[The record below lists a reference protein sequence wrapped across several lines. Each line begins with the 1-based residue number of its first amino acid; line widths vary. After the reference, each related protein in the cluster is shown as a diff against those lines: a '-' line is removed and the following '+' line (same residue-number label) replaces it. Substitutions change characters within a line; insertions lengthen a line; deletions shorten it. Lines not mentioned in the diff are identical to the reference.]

1 MDLRR
6 LRPGEWMVGGWGL
19 VLLVSLFLPWYG
31 VDTGLAERAGWTA
44 YAPLGA
50 ATVTGWESLDILDVI
65 LALVALAAIAVPIV
79 TAAYRV
85 PAVPLA
91 LESLVALVSLV
102 ATVLVLFRVIDLPDG
117 ADGRELGLWAALVAT
132 LGIFGSGLVAMRDQR
147 MPLSRRPDIEQRP
160 APRPEGG
167 P

>member
-1 MDLRR
+1 
-6 LRPGEWMVGGWGL
+6 MVGCWGL

-31 VDTGLAERAGWTA
+31 VDAGVAERAGWTA

-50 ATVTGWESLDILDVI
+50 ATVTGWESLDVLDVI
-65 LALVALAAIAVPIV
+65 LAMLALAAIAVPIV
-79 TAAYRV
+79 TAAYGT

-91 LESLVALVSLV
+91 HESLVGLVALI
-102 ATVLVLFRVIDLPDG
+102 ATVLVLFRVIDLPGG
-117 ADGRELGLWAALVAT
+117 ADERELGLWAALVAT
-132 LGIFGSGLVAMRDQR
+132 LGIFGSALVAMRDQR
-147 MPLSRRPDIEQRP
+147 MPGSPMPDIDQMP